1 MRTMPDSSYETG
13 SPVAGARV
21 YTWNCVNGEHVV
33 IWQVS
38 AEMFCEG
45 AKRERSACGT
55 LTPFEQSAEAQ
66 KRVPDG
72 HVPAW
77 QTK

>member
-38 AEMFCEG
+38 VFTDDPAEVLAFYR
-45 AKRERSACGT
+45 KK
-55 LTPFEQSAEAQ
+55 L
-66 KRVPDG
+66 RVL
-72 HVPAW
+72 
-77 QTK
+77 